1 MKIADNFQPSRF
13 EPTVFGAV
21 RRYRVMVLAIA
32 VAAML
37 AAVGYTLMQGKT
49 YQAQVSITVPQEV
62 SLQGQDTAQYLDSQV
77 LLLQSPAVARQAAS
91 IANAALHSTRMT
103 ARDFSGDGSSL
114 QVTPP
119 AAGNAG
125 STATASSWCRSPG
138 RTQGSRRWAPTR
150 CSRPWTTSGPP

>member
-119 AAGNAG
+119 AAGNSGVYGNSIIAVSFTWPDARIAKVG
-125 STATASSWCRSPG
+125 ANAVL
-138 RTQGSRRWAPTR
+138 QALDV
-150 CSRPWTTSGPP
+150 SGPP